1 VCADVE
7 RRPLPRSLEP
17 GDDVAP
23 RPLQAHQPRP
33 RELHVPPGR
42 LVDGDLAAEAAQLL
56 RHQAADLVVVV
67 SRRCLRVDPDELLE
81 VAYHLVPVLL
91 DDLEHPPLRFLHE
104 NSLLPYS
111 EVNGV

>member
-1 VCADVE
+1 MFGSRGPEADP
-7 RRPLPRSLEP
+7 RPLEP

-33 RELHVPPGR
+33 RELHVLLRR

-67 SRRCLRVDPDELLE
+67 PRRRLRVDPDELLE

-91 DDLEHPPLRFLHE
+91 DDLEHPPLRSPHE
-104 NSLLPYS
+104 NPPLPYPGAK
-111 EVNGV
+111 GV